1 MKAGVASF
9 LGRKIAVAVGSLN
22 KIASQ
27 KTMDG
32 EDPLKTLDE

>member
-1 MKAGVASF
+1 MDKKMVA
-9 LGRKIAVAVGSLN
+9 IESLN
-22 KIASQ
+22 QIASR